1 MRDTQYVPVFN
12 PTFRIRQDEGQ
23 IMLSFDSGS
32 EADQNR
38 QSCFIRLPAAFS
50 ELHIDV
56 TGFDAGEP
64 VPEGM
69 TDGIVVKGE
78 IHAVVDG
85 DRSFHLAS
93 PALLLPLQGEGTSRS
108 LNPFARRADTPAPS
122 SAAHIRAHVHQ
133 QVASAFDAAMG
144 QYMMARG
151 SGMATP
157 AADDAPR
164 ETRMQKETGEQKS
177 FLSRTLRLA
186 GYGAAMIVIAMCA
199 FVLTAALVQQ
209 PQTSPPLARADAP
222 DISTPSASA
231 PNSPLS
237 AQEQQELRNMITQF
251 IATRHGASSSGHA
264 GLPEQG
270 NSSGQK
276 AGGVRQSDDMVDSDP
291 VLAQVERIRQVTQP
305 ASAGNGAA
313 GDTSCFV
320 PPARRSSTGSRH

>member
-1 MRDTQYVPVFN
+1 
-12 PTFRIRQDEGQ
+12 
-23 IMLSFDSGS
+23 MLSFDSGS

-157 AADDAPR
+157 AADDAPPR
-164 ETRMQKETGEQKS
+164 NPDAERNRGTEIVSLPNPASGRLRCGHDRDSHVRVRADRRPRAAAANLPATCPGGCPGHFHTQRIRPELATVRAGTAGTQEHDHPVHRDPPWCV
-177 FLSRTLRLA
+177 FLRPCRLA
-186 GYGAAMIVIAMCA
+186 
-199 FVLTAALVQQ
+199 
-209 PQTSPPLARADAP
+209 
-222 DISTPSASA
+222 
-231 PNSPLS
+231 
-237 AQEQQELRNMITQF
+237 
-251 IATRHGASSSGHA
+251 
-264 GLPEQG
+264 
-270 NSSGQK
+270 
-276 AGGVRQSDDMVDSDP
+276 
-291 VLAQVERIRQVTQP
+291 
-305 ASAGNGAA
+305 
-313 GDTSCFV
+313 
-320 PPARRSSTGSRH
+320 